1 MSFNPGRP
9 IASVAIFWLFV
20 GFCAAAFALGWSLDH
35 APIDPAARDDLSE
48 LHISLGLCAALL
60 LVADLIVGAALYIY
74 RGVGGEPGPG
84 REIAGFWLRKLVYLA
99 FLVMVGA
106 AVLAAAYRGER
117 LYFWSYP
124 LPEWD
129 LAKRALSEPLEKAH
143 FYAAYIFAGALLA
156 YALFA
161 IFDQLFPR
169 TDAGLESFLPT
180 STTGLIAEGL
190 ARSFRFFGG
199 AAFWIQLFL
208 GVISSVLM
216 GFGFAG
222 RTVSPGETVFGDAIY
237 WAAGALG
244 ILVLTTLLSFKYMK
258 TARRIR
264 SDPARFLSREYRW
277 TFWFVVVGGLLSV
290 LGLLDSFG
298 GVGLSVGLLIGKTM
312 SQPPGIAITDPS
324 KIIRALDIFVLLVN
338 FNLLFAHFVGFGVAA
353 WLRISSL
360 QARHQFLVAPLTIKP
375 PPSREIEKDA

>member
-1 MSFNPGRP
+1 MSFNPGRS
-9 IASVAIFWLFV
+9 ILSVAIFWLFV
-20 GFCAAAFALGWSLDH
+20 GFCVAAFALGWSLDH
-35 APIDPAARDDLSE
+35 APIDPAARDDLSDI
-48 LHISLGLCAALL
+48 HISLGLTAGLL
-60 LVADLIVGAALYIY
+60 LLADIIVGAGQYIY
-74 RGVGGEPGPG
+74 SGGGGEPGPG
-84 REIAGFWLRKLVYLA
+84 RELAGFWLRKLVYLT

-106 AVLAAAYRGER
+106 AVLSAAYRGEP
-117 LYFWSYP
+117 LYFWGYP
-124 LPEWD
+124 LPAWD
-129 LAKRALSEPLEKAH
+129 LGKHALAEPVEKAH
-143 FYAAYIFAGALLA
+143 FFAAYIFAGALLG

-169 TDAGLESFLPT
+169 TEAGLDFLPT

-199 AAFWIQLFL
+199 AAFWLQLFL
-208 GVISSVLM
+208 GVISTVLL

-244 ILVLTTLLSFKYMK
+244 MLILTTLFSFKYLK
-258 TARRIR
+258 TAKRIR
-264 SDPARFLSREYRW
+264 SDPTRYLSREYRW

-312 SQPPGIAITDPS
+312 SQPPGIAITDPT
-324 KIIRALDIFVLLVN
+324 KIIRALDVFVLLVN
-338 FNLLFAHFVGFGVAA
+338 FNLLFAHFIGFGVAA

-360 QARHQFLVAPLTIKP
+360 QARHQFLLVPLAIKP
-375 PPSREIEKDA
+375 PPSREIETSA

>member
-20 GFCAAAFALGWSLDH
+20 GFCVAAFALGWSLDH
-35 APIDPAARDDLSE
+35 APIDPAARDDLSD
-48 LHISLGLCAALL
+48 LHISLGLTAGLL
-60 LVADLIVGAALYIY
+60 LLTDIIVGAAHYIY
-74 RGVGGEPGPG
+74 RGGGGEPGPG
-84 REIAGFWLRKLVYLA
+84 RELVGFWIRKLVYLA

-106 AVLAAAYRGER
+106 AVLSAAYRGEP
-117 LYFWSYP
+117 LYFWGYP
-124 LPEWD
+124 LPAWD
-129 LAKRALSEPLEKAH
+129 LGKRALAEPVEHAH
-143 FYAAYIFAGALLA
+143 FYAAYIFAAGLLG

-169 TDAGLESFLPT
+169 TEAGLEFLPT
-180 STTGLIAEGL
+180 SATGIIAEGL

-199 AAFWIQLFL
+199 AAFWLQLFL
-208 GVISSVLM
+208 GVISSVLL

-244 ILVLTTLLSFKYMK
+244 MLVLTTLLSFKYLK
-258 TARRIR
+258 TAPRIR
-264 SDPARFLSREYRW
+264 SDPTRYLSREYRW

-290 LGLLDSFG
+290 LGLLNSFG

-312 SQPPGIAITDPS
+312 SQPPGIAITDPT
-324 KIIRALDIFVLLVN
+324 KIIRALDVFVLLVN
-338 FNLLFAHFVGFGVAA
+338 FNLLFAHFIGFGVAA

-360 QARHQFLVAPLTIKP
+360 QARHQSLVALAIKP
-375 PPSREIEKDA
+375 PPSREIETPT